1 MVWRG
6 VAWSSSR
13 VYPFNPLNP
22 SLQCYQTHE
31 GYLDLHDGL
40 DLVTDAD
47 ELDSSYH
54 VGHLY
59 NDKVKKEPHVPMI
72 HHQ

>member
-6 VAWSSSR
+6 VAWSTCSR
-13 VYPFNPLNP
+13 VYPFNP

-59 NDKVKKEPHVPMI
+59 NDKVKKKTFTHP
-72 HHQ
+72 